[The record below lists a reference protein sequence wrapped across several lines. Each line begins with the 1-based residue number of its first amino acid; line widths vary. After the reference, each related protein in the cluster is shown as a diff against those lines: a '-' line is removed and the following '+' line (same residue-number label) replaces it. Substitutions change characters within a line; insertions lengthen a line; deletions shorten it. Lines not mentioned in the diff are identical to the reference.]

1 MALFEYIS
9 LTYYY
14 YGPFTSQTLVRGA
27 WCKSKIC
34 TIFFS
39 GSPLRPGEK
48 KVYPPLQWNMYQ
60 PCTKSCNLKF
70 YQKMRWFFFQ
80 APPPPSK
87 TSSPLLESFRLL
99 SPPPPIMLV
108 NSPYFMFVMN
118 DTISIH
124 PIIIIDLQ
132 IYFKP
137 PKRLHWLTA
146 HGHITSR
153 DNKDIIWYNLKQSQV
168 YSILFSSIHKW
179 TYTHIM

>member
-34 TIFFS
+34 TIFFFRVPLETWEKKKSTHLYNEICINHVENHVTSNFTKKWGDSFFKAPPHQKLQAPCWNHS
-39 GSPLRPGEK
+39 GS
-48 KVYPPLQWNMYQ
+48 
-60 PCTKSCNLKF
+60 
-70 YQKMRWFFFQ
+70 
-80 APPPPSK
+80 
-87 TSSPLLESFRLL
+87 SS
-99 SPPPPIMLV
+99 PPIMLV